1 MPQRAIQ
8 TANDAAEPF
17 RVLVID
23 DDPGVR
29 DYMEALVSRQGFRVF
44 LAADAE
50 QALSGLDDT
59 RPDIVTLDVVLPGMD
74 GLETLRRLKQR
85 APNVPVVMLSGHGQ
99 ARNIVEAMRL
109 GASDFLRKPFE
120 VEELELAFQKAL
132 EKRALKQE
140 VERLRGRARSETEL
154 LLLCGDNQKMREVR
168 EIIEQVADTD
178 ITVLVRGESGTGKE
192 LVARTIFQLSGRR
205 DQPFVKVNCAAL
217 PSELLESE
225 LFGFEK
231 GAFTGA
237 QKRKLGKF
245 EYANHGAI
253 FLDEISEMHPALQA
267 KLLQVLQD
275 GEFSRLGGESDV
287 HVDTRVIAATNR
299 NLEEAV
305 ADGSFREDLYYR
317 LNVVTVHLPPLRDRV
332 DGIPLLVDH
341 FLRKNNEQYRKE
353 LKALSTETMDIFMK
367 YHWPGNVRELEN
379 MVRRMVV
386 LGNESTVLEEIS
398 LRGSAPTSRSAPSD
412 NTLDLGALHYVPLND
427 LGNGAFELATL
438 REQLKEML
446 ADSQAFHSVE
456 VPHVVTAE
464 GERTLIVDAHPLSF
478 PGHSERRVLVTFQD
492 ITARKQAEAAKDLRS
507 AKMAPIIGAAFKMLV
522 PFIVILPGLLA
533 LALLPVKLTG
543 ETAAI
548 ASGGHSYNEVLP
560 LMLARYC
567 GPGLLGLG
575 ITALIAG
582 FMSGMAGNVS
592 AFTTVWTYDIY
603 RALINKRASD
613 HHYVNMGRWCTV
625 LGVLIS
631 VGTAYL
637 VMSFASIMDYVQALF
652 SFFIAPLFG
661 TVILGMLWKRATGPG
676 GFWGLL
682 AGTLSSIGM
691 WAWVK
696 VDPSALRYVA
706 LSPNARDMAENMYRA
721 LWSWI
726 VCVLVTIVVSYAT
739 RPKPERELAGLVYGV
754 TKIPRED
761 QVPIYQRPLFWAVVV
776 SVLFVVLN
784 ILVW

>member
-1 MPQRAIQ
+1 MAQRAMQ
-8 TANDAAEPF
+8 TVNDPAEPF

-29 DYMEALVSRQGFRVF
+29 DYMEALVSRQGYRVF

-50 QALSGLDDT
+50 QALSGFDDT
-59 RPDIVTLDVVLPGMD
+59 RPDIVTLDVVLPGID

-85 APNVPVVMLSGHGQ
+85 APDVPVVMLSGHGQ

-154 LLLCGDNQKMREVR
+154 LLLCGDNQKMREIR

-245 EYANHGAI
+245 EYAHRGAI

-287 HVDTRVIAATNR
+287 RVDTRVIAATNR

-317 LNVVTVHLPPLRDRV
+317 LNVVTVHLPPLRERV

-341 FLRKNNEQYRKE
+341 FLRKNNEQYRKD
-353 LKALSTETMDIFMK
+353 LKALSSETMDIFMK

-386 LGNESTVLEEIS
+386 LGNETTVLEEIS
-398 LRGSAPTSRSAPSD
+398 SRGSAPTSRSAPAD
-412 NTLDLGALHYVPLND
+412 AALDLGALGVDFSKGEAID
-427 LGNGAFELATL
+427 LKAISRRAA
-438 REQLKEML
+438 Q
-446 ADSQAFHSVE
+446 V
-456 VPHVVTAE
+456 AE
-464 GERTLIVDAHPLSF
+464 KRVIE
-478 PGHSERRVLVTFQD
+478 RVLQQTRWN
-492 ITARKQAEAAKDLRS
+492 RKEAAEKLQIS
-507 AKMAPIIGAAFKMLV
+507 YK
-522 PFIVILPGLLA
+522 
-533 LALLPVKLTG
+533 ALLYKMK
-543 ETAAI
+543 E
-548 ASGGHSYNEVLP
+548 N
-560 LMLARYC
+560 
-567 GPGLLGLG
+567 GL
-575 ITALIAG
+575 
-582 FMSGMAGNVS
+582 SE
-592 AFTTVWTYDIY
+592 
-603 RALINKRASD
+603 
-613 HHYVNMGRWCTV
+613 GR
-625 LGVLIS
+625 
-631 VGTAYL
+631 
-637 VMSFASIMDYVQALF
+637 
-652 SFFIAPLFG
+652 
-661 TVILGMLWKRATGPG
+661 
-676 GFWGLL
+676 
-682 AGTLSSIGM
+682 
-691 WAWVK
+691 
-696 VDPSALRYVA
+696 
-706 LSPNARDMAENMYRA
+706 
-721 LWSWI
+721 
-726 VCVLVTIVVSYAT
+726 
-739 RPKPERELAGLVYGV
+739 
-754 TKIPRED
+754 
-761 QVPIYQRPLFWAVVV
+761 
-776 SVLFVVLN
+776 
-784 ILVW
+784 